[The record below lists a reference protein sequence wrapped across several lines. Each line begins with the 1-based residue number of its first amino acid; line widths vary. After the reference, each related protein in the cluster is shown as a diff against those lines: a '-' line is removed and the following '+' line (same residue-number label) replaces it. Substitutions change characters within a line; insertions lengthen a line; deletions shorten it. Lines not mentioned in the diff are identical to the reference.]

1 MTSYLYSETRR
12 SKPQGQNWLGKIPLN
27 YLMGINIIAIIINLL
42 TTTSITAVIGLS
54 FWLFLGGIILIVGDK
69 VNQNLNQFQRL
80 LLKYGPSPIL
90 FLIALMILWLDILI
104 APGAAQFFNG
114 AETWMEGVFTG
125 SDEVIGLIF
134 NTLRGLMVLY
144 IGISLVKVVNAARE
158 DDDWKSMA
166 RTPLLILLSVTVG
179 DVLVG
184 YIIGS

>member
-12 SKPQGQNWLGKIPLN
+12 SKPKGQNWLGQIPLN
-27 YLMGINIIAIIINLL
+27 YLMGINIIALIINLL
-42 TTTSITAVIGLS
+42 TTTSTQSVIGLS
-54 FWLFLGGIILIVGDK
+54 FWLFFGGIILVVGD
-69 VNQNLNQFQRL
+69 NLHQNLNQFQKL
-80 LLKYGPSPIL
+80 VLKYGPSPIF
-90 FLIALMILWLDILI
+90 FLIAFTILWLDFLI

-114 AETWMEGVFTG
+114 AESWMGNVFPG
-125 SDEVIGLIF
+125 SDQVIGLIF
-134 NTLRGLMVLY
+134 NTLRGLMILY